1 MPGVLLALV
10 AASRNSRGQDKQD
23 RKPARRR
30 PAKAQETAFR
40 WVAFALAIVA
50 GIVEAQWT
58 IRLERNL
65 KDTSWSAA
73 QGDLLPT
80 QPK

>member
-1 MPGVLLALV
+1 LRVTRLPGLAQGREVDDHMPGVLLALV

-50 GIVEAQWT
+50 GFVEAQW
-58 IRLERNL
+58 
-65 KDTSWSAA
+65 
-73 QGDLLPT
+73 P
-80 QPK
+80 